1 MSLYWNYWKFIMILV
16 DLNQVLLAG
25 LMAQIANQKNV
36 KLEESLIRHMILNII
51 RSHLKNFR
59 KEYGEVVLCSDNRKY
74 WRKEFFPF
82 YKAGRKKSRKN
93 SDLDWHLIFDMLAK
107 FKVELKENFPY
118 KVIDV
123 EGAEADDIIGTLVPR
138 HIMNENILIISSDGD
153 FLQLQM
159 YNGRSKYTVK
169 QYNPTQKKF
178 LISENPL
185 DELKQK
191 IITGDKGDGIPN
203 ILSPSDTF
211 VREIRQKV
219 MTEAKLTK
227 FMSEHYTEYDENS
240 KIGFTRNQTLID
252 LRNIPGVIQS
262 EIINKYEETVPVKG
276 KLLDYFIANKLFNLM
291 EVIEEF

>member
-1 MSLYWNYWKFIMILV
+1 MILV

-25 LMAQIANQKNV
+25 LMAQIANAKNV

-159 YNGRSKYTVK
+159 YNGRSKYSVK

-227 FMSEHYTEYDENS
+227 FMSEHYTEYDESS
-240 KIGFTRNQTLID
+240 KIGFSRNQTLID
-252 LRNIPGVIQS
+252 LRNIPGDIQS
-262 EIINKYEETVPVKG
+262 KIINNYEETVPVKG

>member
-1 MSLYWNYWKFIMILV
+1 MILV

-25 LMAQIANQKNV
+25 LMAQIANAKNV

-59 KEYGEVVLCSDNRKY
+59 NEYGEVVLCSDNRKY

-82 YKAGRKKSRKN
+82 YKASRKKSRKN

-107 FKVELKENFPY
+107 FRVELKENFPY

-159 YNGRSKYTVK
+159 YNGRSKYSVK

-240 KIGFTRNQTLID
+240 KIGFSRNQTLID
-252 LRNIPGVIQS
+252 LRNIPGDIQS
-262 EIINKYEETVPVKG
+262 KIINTYEETVPVKG